1 MNDTTKRIVKQL
13 NKRDII
19 SFDFD
24 GTLDTTRGKA
34 LAKRLITQGYTIHII
49 SARAER
55 LSKSVFALADELGIP
70 HSSIHLMGSNSAK
83 VDEVKRLGVLRHY
96 DNNMNVVKQLKEWGI
111 NAILTNY

>member
-1 MNDTTKRIVKQL
+1 MNETTKRIVKQL

-55 LSKSVFALADELGIP
+55 LSKSVFALADELGIS
-70 HSSIHLMGSNSAK
+70 HSRIHLMVAIAQ
-83 VDEVKRLGVLRHY
+83 RLTR
-96 DNNMNVVKQLKEWGI
+96 LKDL
-111 NAILTNY
+111 AY